1 VKVALIHDHVGGV
14 AGGGGGVR
22 LMLQLG
28 TELQQRGHRVTVC
41 CHDYLAE
48 SEFASLASQL
58 DVRAVRT
65 GLSDP
70 PPTPAAFMRRYLTGM
85 RKVAALVPD
94 DVDIVNPHES
104 PGLAGGRIAADRLDA
119 PLVWVRNDE
128 TFFERATVPE
138 LALISDNRPHWRVA
152 RALFG
157 TPEFRDAR
165 RCDAIVVLA
174 NAQVEMVAR
183 SYARPAH
190 VINLGPDPYFFRP
203 ADRNGMRERLGIAAG
218 EVLALATSILYPHRR
233 FEDFVDAFAQVPDAP
248 ELRGLIWGSDKGDPG
263 YADLLAERI
272 ARQGLGER
280 MRFERTTIPDE
291 QLRDLYAAADVFVYP
306 NQRQTWGLAPLE
318 AIACGTPVIL
328 SRSAGVHDLLGGHP
342 GVLSVDPEQPEQIAV
357 RLREVL
363 AAPDLRAT
371 TEPTREWLRT
381 DYTPARYAERMEA
394 VFEESL
400 RRRSAAS

>member
-1 VKVALIHDHVGGV
+1 MKVALIHDHVGGV

-22 LMLQLG
+22 HMLQLG
-28 TELQQRGHRVTVC
+28 TELQERGHRVTVC

-65 GLSDP
+65 GLSEP
-70 PPTPAAFMRRYLTGM
+70 PPSPKAFMRRYLTGM

-94 DVDIVNPHES
+94 DVEVVNPHES
-104 PGLAGGRIAADRLDA
+104 PGLAGGRIAADRLDT

-138 LALISDNRPHWRVA
+138 LALISDTRPHWRVA
-152 RALFG
+152 RAVFG

-165 RCDAIVVLA
+165 RCDAIVVHT
-174 NAQVEMVAR
+174 NTQVEMVAR
-183 SYARPAH
+183 SYARPAR
-190 VINLGPDPYFFRP
+190 VINLGPDPFFFG
-203 ADRNGMRERLGIAAG
+203 ATDREGARERLGYSPD

-233 FEDFVDAFAQVPDAP
+233 FEDFIEAFAQVSDAP
-248 ELRGLIWGSDKGDPG
+248 QLRGLIWGSDKGDPP
-263 YADLLAERI
+263 YADMLAERI
-272 ARQGLGER
+272 ARHGLSER
-280 MRFERTTIPDE
+280 VRFERTTIPDE
-291 QLRDLYAAADVFVYP
+291 ELRDLYAAADVFVYP

-328 SRSAGVHDLLGGHP
+328 SRGAGVHDLLGGHP
-342 GVLSVDPEQPEQIAV
+342 GVFSVDPEQPDQIAA

-371 TEPTREWLRT
+371 TEPTRDWLRS

-394 VFEESL
+394 LFEESL